1 MNLPNR
7 ENAYIPQEKLTAYLL
22 SESHST
28 GQAKAKYLRIVGF
41 NESNVDLLRQGL
53 LSIAQSFEVI
63 DTSTTSHGEKFVIDG
78 GVQAPNGNVI
88 RLRTIWII
96 DVGQINPRFVTAY
109 PE

>member
-28 GQAKAKYLRIVGF
+28 GQTKARYFRIIGF
-41 NESNVDLLRQGL
+41 QETNVDLLHQGL

-63 DTSTTSHGEKFVIDG
+63 DTSITSHGEKFVIDG
-78 GVQAPNGNVI
+78 ELQAPN
-88 RLRTIWII
+88 
-96 DVGQINPRFVTAY
+96 
-109 PE
+109 